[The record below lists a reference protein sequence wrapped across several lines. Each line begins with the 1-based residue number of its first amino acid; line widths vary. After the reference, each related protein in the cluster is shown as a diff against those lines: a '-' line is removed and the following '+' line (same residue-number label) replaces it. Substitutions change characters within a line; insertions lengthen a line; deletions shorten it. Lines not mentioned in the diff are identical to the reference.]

1 MLVHK
6 SRLSAYAVYLI
17 FTGLFNLAFSC
28 IATLSMVYQV
38 EVVRLNPLQLVLV
51 GTTLET
57 VAFVCQVPTGV
68 LADMYSRR
76 LSVILGV
83 FLTGIAFILEGSIP
97 RFEVVVFAQG
107 LFGIGASLQDGAE
120 QAWVAD
126 EMGEKQVRRVLL
138 RSTQIG
144 LITGMLGALVS
155 VALGSFRLN
164 IPLLTGGGLAIL
176 SAVFLL
182 LFMPEAHFH
191 RVKQGERH
199 SWYSLTGTFRDGF
212 RAVRGRPLLITILG
226 IALIYGLFSEGID
239 RLSTA
244 HLLTDVVLPSLGQFK
259 PVVWFGILSV
269 ASTILTLAAT
279 ELVRQRANMSDQ
291 RVIVR
296 VLFVLNV
303 LGVGSI
309 LAFAFAGN
317 FFLAL
322 AALLAL
328 RVFRSVNEPIF
339 VTWLT
344 QNSEAK
350 VRATI
355 ISLRGQLDALG
366 QIAGGPPVGLLGNLF
381 SIRIALASTAAILSP
396 VLGLLLYAARKIRH
410 STQPEVVEKEE
421 DRVPIA

>member
-28 IATLSMVYQV
+28 VVTLSMVYQV

-68 LADMYSRR
+68 LSDMYSHR

-83 FLTGIAFILEGSIP
+83 FLVGIAFILEGSVP
-97 RFEVVVFAQG
+97 RFEVVLFAQG
-107 LFGIGASLQDGAE
+107 LFGVGASLQDGAE

-126 EMGEKQVRRVLL
+126 EMGEEQVGRVLL

-144 LITGMLGALVS
+144 LIAGMLGALVS

-182 LFMPEAHFH
+182 LFMPEVHFH

-212 RAVRGRPLLITILG
+212 RAVRGRPLLVTILG
-226 IALIYGLFSEGID
+226 IALIYGLYSEGID

-259 PVVWFGILSV
+259 PVVWFAILSV
-269 ASTILTLAAT
+269 ANTILTLAAT

-322 AALLAL
+322 AALLAV

-410 STQPEVVEKEE
+410 STQPEVVEMEE
-421 DRVPIA
+421 DQVPIA

>member
-76 LSVILGV
+76 LSVILGGC
-83 FLTGIAFILEGSIP
+83 LTGIAFILEGSIP

-126 EMGEKQVRRVLL
+126 EMGEKQVGRVLL

-164 IPLLTGGGLAIL
+164 IPLLTGVD
-176 SAVFLL
+176 S
-182 LFMPEAHFH
+182 PSY
-191 RVKQGERH
+191 QPC
-199 SWYSLTGTFRDGF
+199 SCCYSCQKHIF
-212 RAVRGRPLLITILG
+212 
-226 IALIYGLFSEGID
+226 IA
-239 RLSTA
+239 
-244 HLLTDVVLPSLGQFK
+244 
-259 PVVWFGILSV
+259 
-269 ASTILTLAAT
+269 
-279 ELVRQRANMSDQ
+279 
-291 RVIVR
+291 
-296 VLFVLNV
+296 
-303 LGVGSI
+303 
-309 LAFAFAGN
+309 
-317 FFLAL
+317 
-322 AALLAL
+322 
-328 RVFRSVNEPIF
+328 
-339 VTWLT
+339 
-344 QNSEAK
+344 
-350 VRATI
+350 
-355 ISLRGQLDALG
+355 
-366 QIAGGPPVGLLGNLF
+366 
-381 SIRIALASTAAILSP
+381 
-396 VLGLLLYAARKIRH
+396 
-410 STQPEVVEKEE
+410 
-421 DRVPIA
+421 